1 VTALLDLYRHQL
13 ADAGLIEDPEQIAA
27 VERLA
32 QVGEG
37 LVGAGPLRVS
47 SWLGRLRRRHRPP
60 VRGLYLWGDVG
71 RGKTWLLDLFFHAL
85 PFEDKRRWHFHRF
98 MQSLHAE
105 LTGLKGVVDPMP
117 RVAERLMD
125 GARVV
130 CLDELVVTDIGDA
143 MLLAQ
148 LLRSLVDQGVTLVT
162 TSNAEPDALYPDGI
176 QRASFLPAIDLLK
189 RHNNVLRLRGAT
201 DYRLRYL
208 EQVPIYLTP
217 LGPAAETR
225 LAEEFGRLAPD
236 TAERD
241 GVLEVNGRAV
251 RFRRRADDC
260 AWFDF
265 EALCGPP
272 RSQNDYIELARC
284 HHTVVLS
291 DVPVLDGSVDDKAR
305 RFVHLVDEFY
315 DRNVKLILS
324 AAASPER
331 LYCGE
336 RLAFEFRRTASR
348 LEEMQSREYLG
359 RPHRP

>member
-1 VTALLDLYRHQL
+1 MAALVDLYRRQL
-13 ADAGLIEDPEQIAA
+13 RDCGLTEDPEQAAA
-27 VERLA
+27 VDRLA
-32 QVGEG
+32 EVGEG
-37 LVGAGPLRVS
+37 LVAAGPRRGRT
-47 SWLGRLRRRHRPP
+47 WLGRLRTDRRPAA
-60 VRGLYLWGDVG
+60 RGLYLWGDVG

-98 MQSLHAE
+98 MQAVHAE
-105 LTGLKGVVDPMP
+105 LGGLKGTADPMT
-117 RVAERLMD
+117 RVAARLMG
-125 GARVV
+125 GARVL
-130 CLDELVVTDIGDA
+130 CLDEFVVTDIGDA

-148 LLRSLVDQGVTLVT
+148 LLRALVDQGVTLVT
-162 TSNAEPDALYPDGI
+162 TSNAEPDALYQDGI

-189 RHNNVLRLRGAT
+189 RHTRVVRLRGDT

-217 LGPAAETR
+217 AGPEADARLGD
-225 LAEEFGRLAPD
+225 EFRRLAPD

-241 GVLEVNGRAV
+241 GVLEVHGRPV

-272 RSQNDYIELARC
+272 RSQTDYIELARC

-291 DVPVLDGSVDDKAR
+291 GVPVLDGSADDKAR

-324 AAASPER
+324 AAAPPER

-348 LEEMQSREYLG
+348 LQEMQSRDYLG

>member
-1 VTALLDLYRHQL
+1 MSLLALYQRQL
-13 ADAGLIEDPEQIAA
+13 EDAGLVADAEQLAA
-27 VERLA
+27 AERLDA
-32 QVGEG
+32 VGAA
-37 LVGAGPLRVS
+37 LVAAGPLPART
-47 SWLGRLRRRHRPP
+47 WLRRLRGVRRPP

-85 PFEDKRRWHFHRF
+85 PFADKHRWHFHRF
-98 MQSLHAE
+98 MQAMHGE
-105 LTGLKGVVDPMP
+105 LDALKGTAEPMQ
-117 RVAERLMD
+117 RVAERLMG
-125 GARVV
+125 GARVL

-148 LLRSLVDQGVTLVT
+148 LLRALIEQGVTLVT
-162 TSNAEPDALYPDGI
+162 TSNAEPDDLYKDGI

-189 RHNNVLRLRGAT
+189 RHTVVLRLRGDT
-201 DYRLRYL
+201 DFRLRYL

-217 LGPAAETR
+217 PGPAADER
-225 LAEEFGRLAPD
+225 LAEEFRRLAPD
-236 TAERD
+236 TAETD
-241 GVLEVNGRAV
+241 GSIEVYGRLV
-251 RFRRRADDC
+251 PFRRRADDC

-284 HHTVVLS
+284 HHTVILS
-291 DVPVLDGSVDDKAR
+291 DVPVLDGSADDRAR
-305 RFVHLVDEFY
+305 RLVHLVDEFY

-324 AAASPER
+324 AAAPPEK

-348 LEEMQSREYLG
+348 LKEMQSREYLA

>member
-1 VTALLDLYRHQL
+1 MSLLALYQRQIHDS
-13 ADAGLIEDPEQIAA
+13 GLIEDPEQSTAA
-27 VERLA
+27 ERLEHVRDA
-32 QVGEG
+32 
-37 LVGAGPLRVS
+37 LVAAGPLPART
-47 SWLGRLRRRHRPP
+47 WLGRLRGGRRPP

-71 RGKTWLLDLFFHAL
+71 RGKTWLLDLFFHSL
-85 PFEDKRRWHFHRF
+85 PFPDRRRWHFHRF
-98 MQSLHAE
+98 MQAVHGE
-105 LTGLKGVVDPMP
+105 LAGLKGTADPME

-125 GARVV
+125 GARVL
-130 CLDELVVTDIGDA
+130 CLDEFVVTDIGDA

-148 LLRSLVDQGVTLVT
+148 LLRALVGQGVTLVT
-162 TSNAEPDALYPDGI
+162 TSNAEPDDLYKDGI
-176 QRASFLPAIDLLK
+176 QRAGFLPAIELLK
-189 RHNNVLRLRGAT
+189 RHTLVVRLRGDT

-217 LGPAAETR
+217 LGAGADGR
-225 LAEEFGRLAPD
+225 LAEEFRRLAPD
-236 TAERD
+236 TAEAD
-241 GVLEVNGRAV
+241 GIVEVNGRPV

-272 RSQNDYIELARC
+272 RSQNDYIELACC
-284 HHTVVLS
+284 HHTVILS
-291 DVPVLDGSVDDKAR
+291 DVPVLDGSADDKAR

-324 AAASPER
+324 AAALPEK

-348 LEEMQSREYLG
+348 LQEMQSREYLG